1 METLSKWTGEDFD
14 MEAEFDVLDEKKEGQ
29 IVFEDIVKWAL
40 KKNMQ
45 VELLK
50 QEEKE
55 KEKEKDKDMGKNEK
69 TEEEKEE

>member
-1 METLSKWTGEDFD
+1 
-14 MEAEFDVLDEKKEGQ
+14 MEAEFDVLDEEKKGQ
-29 IVFEDIVKWAL
+29 ISFEDMVKWAL

-55 KEKEKDKDMGKNEK
+55 KEKKQDKDMGKDEK
-69 TEEEKEE
+69 DPEEKEE